1 MGQKET
7 KFEQPDVQR
16 CSYVVAHFGGWLAS
30 KKGAGSVLRETMQ
43 IEMELAAYHST
54 YVRSIQ
60 KFEI

>member
-1 MGQKET
+1 MLWHIL
-7 KFEQPDVQR
+7 
-16 CSYVVAHFGGWLAS
+16 VVGWLA
-30 KKGAGSVLRETMQ
+30 KKVPEVYLGKTMQ